1 MSRFFSRD
9 LTGQKGVH
17 NILKELKGKKK
28 KKISSQDF
36 CTQQGYFSEL
46 KEDSQIQGLP
56 REAKTKG
63 IHHHSARQEIQKELL

>member
-28 KKISSQDF
+28 KISSQDF

-46 KEDSQIQGLP
+46 KEDSQIQGFP
-56 REAKTKG
+56 R
-63 IHHHSARQEIQKELL
+63 